1 MTKKPRADAIRNREK
16 LLEIARECFA
26 EMGDAVTFDEIAT
39 RSGLGVGTLYRHFP
53 NREALAEAVYLSEH
67 QRLVE
72 AAQDFA
78 AKLSPVE
85 ALRAWL
91 RMFVDL
97 LATKRAMKES
107 LNAFFDGKP
116 DVYSAVRN
124 LAGETITN
132 LVRKAEEAGE
142 IKPGID
148 PIDLLK
154 ALVGMSTASTGPEW
168 RDSAL
173 RMVDLLV
180 AGMASTSKQ

>member
-1 MTKKPRADAIRNREK
+1 MQKKPRADAIRNRER
-16 LLEIARECFA
+16 LLEIARESFA
-26 EMGDAVTFDEIAT
+26 EMGDAVTFDEIAS

-53 NREALAEAVYLSEH
+53 NREALAEAVYLAEH

-72 AAQDFA
+72 AAKEFEA
-78 AKLSPVE
+78 TLSPVE

-91 RMFVDL
+91 RMFVEL

-107 LNAFFDGKP
+107 LNAFFDQKP

-124 LAGETITN
+124 LAGETISR
-132 LVRKAEEAGE
+132 LVKSAEEARE

-148 PIDLLK
+148 PTDLLR
-154 ALVGMSTASTGPEW
+154 ALVGISTASTGPEW

-173 RMVDLLV
+173 KMVDLLV
-180 AGMASTSKQ
+180 AGMVAEAR